1 MNSKN
6 KIFEDSTYDLIIGP
20 NSSAFK
26 LNLDQVWRYR
36 DLLGLFVYRDF
47 VSFYKQTILGPIWFF
62 IQPLFTMAM
71 YIFVFGGLAG
81 ISTDG
86 LPQPLFYLTGIAAW
100 SYFSDCVVK
109 TSTVLKENSGI
120 FGKVYFP
127 RLIMP
132 LSIVVSNLV
141 RLGIQFLLITVTMIY
156 FYYIGSNFS
165 ISKYIFLL
173 PFLIFLMAML
183 GLGIGMIVS
192 ALTTKYRDLALLV
205 NFGIQLLMYATSVIY
220 PLSSVTGSMRLIISL
235 NPMTPIIEGI
245 RLGLLGKGS
254 FNLTDL
260 FYTAIITFCILILG
274 IVFFN
279 KAEKNFIDTI

>member
-1 MNSKN
+1 MKLKEEIYDNSS
-6 KIFEDSTYDLIIGP
+6 FDLIIKP
-20 NSSAFK
+20 KTSAFK

-100 SYFSDCVVK
+100 SYFSDCVIK

-165 ISKYIFLL
+165 ISSYIFLL

-245 RLGLLGKGS
+245 RLGILGKGS

-260 FYTAIITFCILILG
+260 FYTTIVTFCILILG